1 MPDSIISAPVAEA
14 PVDRLALGV
23 VEPRGAEPSVCY
35 KWNCFADE

>member
-1 MPDSIISAPVAEA
+1 MTDRPVPGPSSPA

-35 KWNCFADE
+35 EYNCFADE